1 MSTVQNFAKSCAV
14 RHCGQLSITA
24 AGTGDNTEQTGP
36 TVDRLITTT
45 GAVYNSARLD
55 ILYTTTLGSSETLK
69 LTAKIQDSADNSTW
83 NTAVVL
89 QAATT
94 VETGV
99 QTGKKGVAS
108 YQVDFAGRAR
118 YVRILW
124 TADLS
129 ASGTD
134 TAILSAQLTMGGA
147 SILPCADTFQV

>member
-1 MSTVQNFAKSCAV
+1 MNTVHDFAKTCAV

-24 AGTGDNTEQTGP
+24 GGAGDNSEQTGP
-36 TVDRLITTT
+36 SIDRLITTT
-45 GAVYNSARLD
+45 GGQYNSARLD
-55 ILYTTTLGSSETLK
+55 ILYTTTLGASETLK

-94 VETGV
+94 VKTGAV
-99 QTGKKGVAS
+99 TGEKGVAS
-108 YQVDFAGRAR
+108 YQVDFAARAR

-129 ASGTD
+129 AANTD
-134 TAILSAQLTMGGA
+134 TAILSAQLTMGGS